1 MKNSLKWTKW
11 YADLALAAV
20 WILFAVI
27 TLLENKD
34 PFLLQDGLYIAS
46 CILLAAFLGTRA
58 VILLRHR
65 DGSDIA
71 RAEQKVMNF
80 FIILLAFAL
89 AGLVACLIVPGL

>member
-1 MKNSLKWTKW
+1 MKISKWSRW
-11 YADLALAAV
+11 YTDLALAAV

-71 RAEQKVMNF
+71 RAEQKVLNVFMS
-80 FIILLAFAL
+80 LTAFVL
-89 AGLVACLIVPGL
+89 MGLVACLIVPGL

>member
-1 MKNSLKWTKW
+1 MKISKWTRW
-11 YADLALAAV
+11 YTDLALAAV

-46 CILLAAFLGTRA
+46 CILLAAFLGARA

-71 RAEQKVMNF
+71 RAEQKVLNVFMS
-80 FIILLAFAL
+80 LTAFVL
-89 AGLVACLIVPGL
+89 MGLIVCLIVPGL

>member
-1 MKNSLKWTKW
+1 MKISKWTRW
-11 YADLALAAV
+11 YTDLALAAV

-71 RAEQKVMNF
+71 RAEQKVLNVFMS
-80 FIILLAFAL
+80 LTAFVL
-89 AGLVACLIVPGL
+89 MGLIVCLIVPGL

>member
-1 MKNSLKWTKW
+1 MKISKWTRW
-11 YADLALAAV
+11 YTDLALVAV

-71 RAEQKVMNF
+71 RAEQKVLNVFMS
-80 FIILLAFAL
+80 LTAFVL
-89 AGLVACLIVPGL
+89 MGLVACLIVPGL

>member
-1 MKNSLKWTKW
+1 MKISKWTRW
-11 YADLALAAV
+11 YTDLALAAV

-71 RAEQKVMNF
+71 RAEQKVLNVFMS
-80 FIILLAFAL
+80 LTAFVL
-89 AGLVACLIVPGL
+89 MGLVACLIVPGL

>member
-1 MKNSLKWTKW
+1 MKISKWTRW
-11 YADLALAAV
+11 YTDLALAAV

-71 RAEQKVMNF
+71 RAEQKVLNVFMS
-80 FIILLAFAL
+80 LTAFVL
-89 AGLVACLIVPGL
+89 MGLVVCLIVPGL